1 MANVSHFMEDG
12 NFLCG
17 FMGAGMVFEA
27 ETEEETS
34 CPACR
39 KVIEDRKLQEKVSVR
54 KKKFSI
60 YEDED

>member
-17 FMGAGMVFEA
+17 FMGGGMVFEA
-27 ETEEETS
+27 EFEDDVS
-34 CPACR
+34 CPECR
-39 KVIEDRKLQEKVSVR
+39 KIIDSRKH

-60 YEDED
+60 YDDDDE